1 LEAIDMRIS
10 NWIVAAVAVLAIS
23 VPAAARDR
31 SADPLAQ
38 IDPQVLFKGAISEAD
53 VSLLFEYLRA
63 AMLAAA
69 QGREAPPP
77 EVLRQRAQ
85 ALAQELKLR
94 GTVAGMVI
102 LGAIE
107 QSLKQSLSEEP
118 PRATLPP
125 VAPFVPIKN

>member
-1 LEAIDMRIS
+1 MRIS
-10 NWIVAAVAVLAIS
+10 KWIVSVVAGLAIS
-23 VPAAARDR
+23 VPAAAGDR

-38 IDPQVLFKGAISEAD
+38 IDSQVLFKGAVSEAD
-53 VSLLFEYLRA
+53 VSLFFEYLRA

-69 QGREAPPP
+69 QGRKEPPP

-94 GTVAGMVI
+94 GTMAGLII

-107 QSLKQSLSEEP
+107 QSLIQSLSEEQP
-118 PRATLPP
+118 GATLPP